1 MNDAW
6 IKMGER
12 ARHTRFWKQSE
23 EGRNRRSGE
32 TGENRRGD
40 KREIIGERRN

>member
-12 ARHTRFWKQSE
+12 ARTRDFGNNRKKE
-23 EGRNRRSGE
+23 ETGE
-32 TGENRRGD
+32 VGGENRRGD